1 MDRVLEGIKV
11 TFADFT
17 VVNRWVPQSELIAS
31 RERVVTLEKELAGII
46 EGFTEPEQLCLEL
59 ESVITL
65 RDAWIRKLIAVKS
78 AAAMIIERVPVPIFL
93 GGGNPDP
100 RHAAY
105 LGDNGDDGQY
115 FKPSNRESQLNE
127 PVRYRLQIRRV
138 GDSVA
143 PLQPLWDALVEL
155 DEFGKAAK

>member
-1 MDRVLEGIKV
+1 MDKVLEGIKV

-17 VVNRWVPQSELIAS
+17 VVNQWVPQSELIAS
-31 RERVVTLEKELAGII
+31 RERVITLEKELEKII
-46 EGFTEPEQLCLEL
+46 EGFTEPEKRCLEL
-59 ESVITL
+59 ESELTL

-93 GGGNPDP
+93 GGGDPDP

-105 LGDNGDDGQY
+105 QGDNGDGLYYKQ
-115 FKPSNRESQLNE
+115 SNRESQLNE
-127 PVRYRLQIRRV
+127 PVRYRLQIRRA

-143 PLQPLWDALVEL
+143 PLRPLWDALVEL
-155 DEFGKAAK
+155 DEFGKGAK